1 MIAFLLEK
9 KGDRTAKAYRIEKSA
24 VFIGRGKDNDIVLNH
39 PSVSTRHARIF
50 VGSDGKFYIED
61 LKSSNGVFVNR
72 ERVKIAP
79 IKNGDE
85 ILFGVYPMDFV
96 IEGVTSPKFEKKVEE
111 KKVEKKKEKVEKKK
125 GTPIVA
131 ILFII
136 TILVLAG
143 ILIFIRFKPVKS
155 DKKIVPEPS
164 TEKIISG
171 RSPAVI
177 EEGKKLFDDAI
188 LFKNAGRYKDAI
200 ESLELAITYFDEALL
215 SDPENPVALDYK
227 RKIQKELEEMPS
239 GEGVKPK
246 VWKAE
251 EKVLDDEKGNEILS
265 KMEGFLNEA
274 ENFERSGDSAKA
286 LEKHR
291 NVVSLFN
298 ELKKLSVS
306 PEIMNKGEKIY
317 SKSKSYISRNSFEVG
332 YYFLLNEFATMK
344 KFFEENQVFRANTLC
359 KSFIEKSDD
368 FIDKNRNF
376 RGEKLSKIIELNEK
390 AKQMKK
396 EISKKVD
403 SLREEPE
410 ALYNEGVLL
419 EKVGSYSEAIKKWKL
434 ALEKTHPEDT
444 ELIKKIKSKISQ
456 YEEEP

>member
-9 KGDRTAKAYRIEKSA
+9 KGDRTAKAYRIEKQSI
-24 VFIGRGKDNDIVLNH
+24 FIGRGQDNDIVLNH

-72 ERVKIAP
+72 ERVKISP
-79 IKNGDE
+79 LKNGDE

-96 IEGVTSPKFEKKVEE
+96 IEGVTAPKFERKAEEKKVEE
-111 KKVEKKKEKVEKKK
+111 KKVEKKRE
-125 GTPIVA
+125 TPI
-131 ILFII
+131 L
-136 TILVLAG
+136 TILSIIAIFVLAG
-143 ILIFIRFKPVKS
+143 VLIFIRFKPE
-155 DKKIVPEPS
+155 KKTVSEKTPEKTIS
-164 TEKIISG
+164 EK
-171 RSPAVI
+171 SPAVI
-177 EEGKKLFDDAI
+177 EEGKKLFEDAI
-188 LFKNAGRYKDAI
+188 LFKNTGRYKDAI
-200 ESLELAITYFDEALL
+200 ESLELATTYFDEALL
-215 SDPENPVALDYK
+215 SDPENTIALEYK
-227 RKIQKELEEMPS
+227 KKIQKELDEMPKE
-239 GEGVKPK
+239 EGVKPK
-246 VWKAE
+246 VWKAN
-251 EKVLDDEKGNEILS
+251 EKVLEDEKGNEILS
-265 KMEGFLNEA
+265 KMEGAIQEA
-274 ENFERSGDSAKA
+274 ENFERIGDSAKA
-286 LEKHR
+286 LERHR
-291 NVVSLFN
+291 NVVNLFN

-306 PEIMNKGEKIY
+306 GEILSKGEKIY
-317 SKSKSYISRNSFEVG
+317 AKSRSYISKNSFEVG

-344 KFFEENQVFRANTLC
+344 KFYEENQVFKANSLC

-368 FIDKNRNF
+368 FIDKNKNF
-376 RGEKLSKIIELNEK
+376 RGEKLSKIIELNER

-403 SLREEPE
+403 SMREEPE

-444 ELIKKIKSKISQ
+444 ELIRKIKSKISQ